1 LAYQP
6 WVTLPTSRAK
16 KQRKS
21 LSELA
26 EAHALSVDDVGRI
39 DAERVLA
46 FIWRVAG
53 RPHDAPV
60 GWKRARPLMV
70 VLDNYAVH
78 KSHTGGVAQPALLA
92 AEVHLVTRL
101 LS

>member
-1 LAYQP
+1 MDQT
-6 WVTLPTSRAK
+6 WVTLPKSRAK
-16 KQRKS
+16 KQQKS

-26 EAHALSVDDVGRI
+26 EAHAQSVDDVGRI

-53 RPHDAPV
+53 RPHAAPI
-60 GWKRARPLMV
+60 GWKRARPLTV
-70 VLDNYAVH
+70 VLDNYAVPT
-78 KSHTGGVAQPALLA
+78 SHTVGVAQPALLA